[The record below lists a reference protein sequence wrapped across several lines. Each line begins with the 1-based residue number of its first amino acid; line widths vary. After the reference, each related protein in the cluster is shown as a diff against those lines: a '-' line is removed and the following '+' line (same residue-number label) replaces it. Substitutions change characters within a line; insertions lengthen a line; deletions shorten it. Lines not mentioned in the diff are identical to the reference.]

1 MNDPKNVIT
10 NNKKQKNSEDFSD
23 LKEIENNEL
32 NNYSS
37 SKISSLFKIIIFIA
51 LFYYFF
57 FYNGKKEDLKHI
69 FRNNNE
75 VSDELTITEKY
86 YQLSQEGTLK
96 GKIRE
101 KRRANP
107 YISII
112 IPNFNNEK
120 NIQRIITSIEN
131 QSYKD
136 IEMIFV
142 DDASTDNS
150 IQRIEQYKRKD
161 KRIKLINHNKNEGL
175 FKTRN
180 DGVVDSKGEY
190 IIFIEPNGLLNEE
203 ILRKIYGAG
212 NMFETDIIRFNEHY
226 LYNNTFEKLPLEDY
240 LQKYKIIHQPDIE
253 QLSFYSYKGELIQ
266 NKLNLWG
273 KAIKRK
279 LYFNVL
285 DTLSDYYLNQN
296 WNFYE
301 DSTIYSFLLK
311 NAESYV
317 FLNENGYIYDNEENN
332 AYNKSITDKANDII
346 KDLFIS
352 ADIFFDYTQDNNY
365 EKSMAMYQL
374 RRIVVDYE
382 NILILANTGFDYYYK
397 VLDKFSN
404 CKNILFNQK
413 KYVDKLRK
421 ILNYWK

>member
-180 DGVVDSKGEY
+180 DGVLDSKGEY

-203 ILRKIYGAG
+203 ILR
-212 NMFETDIIRFNEHY
+212 
-226 LYNNTFEKLPLEDY
+226 
-240 LQKYKIIHQPDIE
+240 
-253 QLSFYSYKGELIQ
+253 
-266 NKLNLWG
+266 
-273 KAIKRK
+273 
-279 LYFNVL
+279 
-285 DTLSDYYLNQN
+285 
-296 WNFYE
+296 
-301 DSTIYSFLLK
+301 
-311 NAESYV
+311 
-317 FLNENGYIYDNEENN
+317 
-332 AYNKSITDKANDII
+332 
-346 KDLFIS
+346 
-352 ADIFFDYTQDNNY
+352 
-365 EKSMAMYQL
+365 
-374 RRIVVDYE
+374 
-382 NILILANTGFDYYYK
+382 NIW
-397 VLDKFSN
+397 
-404 CKNILFNQK
+404 CR
-413 KYVDKLRK
+413 KYV
-421 ILNYWK
+421 